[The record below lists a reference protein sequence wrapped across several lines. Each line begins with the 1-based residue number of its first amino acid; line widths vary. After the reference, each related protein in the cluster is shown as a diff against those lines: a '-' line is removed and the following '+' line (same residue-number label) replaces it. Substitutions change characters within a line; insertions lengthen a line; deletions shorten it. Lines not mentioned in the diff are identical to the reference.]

1 MSPMNF
7 GERLKQIRTERNL
20 TQPQMSAAIGIEQSY
35 LSKLENDKSQPSAEM
50 FSAIVAAL
58 ELDAREFLGGINK
71 QALQTS
77 LRHIPEVSQF
87 LNGTVT
93 RRVHDARKWL
103 FSAAAAGAL
112 GFALMLAANDGIFSS
127 NMQYKYVSKGVLLKN
142 ESDNL
147 FDQFK
152 EIQNLKLAANTISAE
167 EHARLL
173 AAFEA
178 DRVRLATVEFPEDR
192 GSVFFENVENG
203 KRKFEL
209 INTRHAR
216 SPLNRVLQYL
226 GGLLAFCSVLICFV
240 EWRMRKASAAIN
252 NELK

>member
-1 MSPMNF
+1 MNF

-35 LSKLENDKSQPSAEM
+35 LSKLENDKSQPSADM
-50 FSAIVAAL
+50 FTAIIAAL
-58 ELDAREFLGGINK
+58 ELDAREFLEGMNK

-87 LNGTVT
+87 LNGAVT
-93 RRVHDARKWL
+93 QRVHDAKKWL
-103 FSAAAAGAL
+103 FAAAAAGAL

-127 NMQYKYVSKGVLLKN
+127 NTRYQYISKGVLLKH
-142 ESDNL
+142 ESDAI

-152 EIQNLKLAANTISAE
+152 DIQNLKLAARTISPE

-173 AAFEA
+173 AEFEA
-178 DRVRLATVEFPEDR
+178 ERVRFVTVESPEDR

-203 KRKFEL
+203 RRKFEL
-209 INTRHAR
+209 ANVRHGR

-226 GGLLAFCSVLICFV
+226 GGLFAFCGVLIWFL
-240 EWRMRKASAAIN
+240 EWRMRKASAAIK
-252 NELK
+252 NELN